1 MTLKSK
7 STYSEVAAL
16 HARSIDRGF
25 LPSLGEGFL
34 ALLYEAI
41 DSSEDAILIVEHS
54 EGRVYGF
61 VAGASSLGDIYKS
74 LLRRPIRLI
83 LTLCPVILSPKKVW
97 RIIELLIHTLWSAQK
112 CSELGESALPSFELI
127 SISVSRNMRRSG
139 VAHRLYDRLKEAAKS
154 RGFDSFKI
162 IVGEELVGAHKF
174 YTRMGALPVCET
186 SVHGGKVS
194 LVYIQDC

>member
-1 MTLKSK
+1 MTIKSQAM
-7 STYSEVAAL
+7 YSEVAAL
-16 HARSIDRGF
+16 HASSMDRGF

-41 DSSEDAILIVEHS
+41 DSSEDAILIVEYS
-54 EGRVYGF
+54 EGRVQGF

-83 LTLCPVILSPKKVW
+83 LTLCPLILNLRKVW
-97 RIIELLIHTLWSAQK
+97 RIIELLKHTLWSAQQS
-112 CSELGESALPSFELI
+112 SELGESTLPPFELI
-127 SISVSRNMRRSG
+127 SISVSPTMRRSG
-139 VAHRLYDRLKEAAKS
+139 VAHRLYDKLKEAGRS

-162 IVGEELVGAHKF
+162 IVGEELTGAHKF
-174 YTRMGALPVCET
+174 YTRMGALPVSET

-194 LVYIQDC
+194 LVYVQDC